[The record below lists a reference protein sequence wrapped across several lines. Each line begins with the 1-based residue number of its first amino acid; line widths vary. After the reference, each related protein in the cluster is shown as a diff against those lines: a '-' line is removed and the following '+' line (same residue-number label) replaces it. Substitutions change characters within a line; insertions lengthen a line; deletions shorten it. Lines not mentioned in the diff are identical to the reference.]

1 MFVQIFGVR
10 ECLVVKVKF
19 IMLREED
26 REYLKSL
33 SPEERFTSYLLGSI
47 QGQDAEC
54 TYRLGDCY
62 TDGEFVKR
70 DENVAFTLYYKAY
83 DYAVLNAEELDI
95 AESCLRLGKCYL
107 AGIGIDENIDFGLA
121 RIEKAE
127 RLFDKYKSDEAVA
140 HKLLEISELY
150 DKYDE
155 V

>member
-1 MFVQIFGVR
+1 
-10 ECLVVKVKF
+10 
-19 IMLREED
+19 MLREED

-54 TYRLGDCY
+54 TYKLGDCY
-62 TDGEFVKR
+62 MGGEFVKKE
-70 DENVAFTLYYKAY
+70 ENVAFTLYYKAY
-83 DYAVLNAEELDI
+83 DYAVLNVEELDI

-107 AGIGIDENIDFGLA
+107 SGVGIDENIDFGLA

-127 RLFDKYKSDEAVA
+127 RLFNKYKLDEKVA
-140 HKLLEISELY
+140 QRLLEISDLY

-155 V
+155 L

>member
-1 MFVQIFGVR
+1 
-10 ECLVVKVKF
+10 
-19 IMLREED
+19 MLREED

-62 TDGEFVKR
+62 MDGEFVKK

-107 AGIGIDENIDFGLA
+107 SGVGSDENRDFG
-121 RIEKAE
+121 
-127 RLFDKYKSDEAVA
+127 
-140 HKLLEISELY
+140 
-150 DKYDE
+150 
-155 V
+155 

>member
-33 SPEERFTSYLLGSI
+33 SPEERFTGYLLGSV

-83 DYAVLNAEELDI
+83 NYAVLNAEELDI

>member
-1 MFVQIFGVR
+1 
-10 ECLVVKVKF
+10 
-19 IMLREED
+19 MLREED

-62 TDGEFVKR
+62 MGGEFVKK
-70 DENVAFTLYYKAY
+70 DENVAFILYYKAY

-107 AGIGIDENIDFGLA
+107 SGVGIDENIDFGLA

-127 RLFDKYKSDEAVA
+127 RLFNKYKSDEKVTQR
-140 HKLLEISELY
+140 LLEISDLY

-155 V
+155 L

>member
-33 SPEERFTSYLLGSI
+33 SPEERFTGYLLGSV

-127 RLFDKYKSDEAVA
+127 RLFNKYKSDEAVA

>member
-33 SPEERFTSYLLGSI
+33 SPEERFTGYLLGSV

>member
-1 MFVQIFGVR
+1 
-10 ECLVVKVKF
+10 
-19 IMLREED
+19 MLREED

-54 TYRLGDCY
+54 TYKLGDCY
-62 TDGEFVKR
+62 MGGEFVKKE
-70 DENVAFTLYYKAY
+70 ENVAFTLYYKAY
-83 DYAVLNAEELDI
+83 DYAVLNVEELDI

-107 AGIGIDENIDFGLA
+107 SGVGIDENIDFGFA

-127 RLFDKYKSDEAVA
+127 RLFNKYKSDEKVA
-140 HKLLEISELY
+140 QRLLEISDLY

-155 V
+155 L

>member
-1 MFVQIFGVR
+1 M
-10 ECLVVKVKF
+10 
-19 IMLREED
+19 
-26 REYLKSL
+26 
-33 SPEERFTSYLLGSI
+33 

>member
-1 MFVQIFGVR
+1 
-10 ECLVVKVKF
+10 
-19 IMLREED
+19 MLREED

-54 TYRLGDCY
+54 TYKLGDCY
-62 TDGEFVKR
+62 MGGEFVKKE
-70 DENVAFTLYYKAY
+70 ENVAFTLYYKAY
-83 DYAVLNAEELDI
+83 DYAVLNVEELDI

-107 AGIGIDENIDFGLA
+107 SGVGIDENIDFGLA

-127 RLFDKYKSDEAVA
+127 RLFNKYKSDEKVTQR
-140 HKLLEISELY
+140 LLEISEVY

-155 V
+155 L

>member
-19 IMLREED
+19 IMLREDD

-33 SPEERFTSYLLGSI
+33 SPEERFTGYLLGSV

>member
-33 SPEERFTSYLLGSI
+33 SPEERFTGYLLGSV

-127 RLFDKYKSDEAVA
+127 RLFDKYKSDEAIA

>member
-1 MFVQIFGVR
+1 MFVQILDVR
-10 ECLVVKVKF
+10 EYLVVKVKF

-54 TYRLGDCY
+54 TYKLGDCY
-62 TDGEFVKR
+62 MGGEFVKK

-83 DYAVLNAEELDI
+83 DYAVLNVEELDI

-107 AGIGIDENIDFGLA
+107 SGVGIDENIDFGLA

-127 RLFDKYKSDEAVA
+127 RLFNKYKSDEKVTQR
-140 HKLLEISELY
+140 LLEISEVY

-155 V
+155 L